1 MAWMASFLALP
12 FMATYRVE
20 GEFRLLPGL
29 GPLFFTRAPRIQPPR
44 NDSSKAQPLL
54 PGLH

>member
-20 GEFRLLPGL
+20 EEFRLLPGL
-29 GPLFFTRAPRIQPPR
+29 GPLFFPRAPRIQPPR
-44 NDSSKAQPLL
+44 NESSKAQPLL